1 MLIDTEDINSLEK
14 LGLAM
19 FNIPSLVIALTKR
32 AVEIKESREIIID
45 TVLESP
51 ELRQNVETV
60 LLTSELKPIKRIA
73 DLETVT
79 GLNDFSDFEE
89 EGREPSLPERISLL
103 EEKLPELQG
112 VTVKHTDNIPT
123 SKTEIRACKLVER
136 LKQARETAGG
146 KFLSS
151 AEIVGFLRNGLE
163 DALKVK
169 DGQNIRQIK
178 KEVLEKA
185 AKMFPGVCIN
195 QKSTGRKDLRLVLK
209 T

>member
-1 MLIDTEDINSLEK
+1 MLIDTDDVNSLEK
-14 LGLAM
+14 LGLAI
-19 FNIPSLVIALTKR
+19 FKIPSVVIAFTKI
-32 AVEIKESREIIID
+32 AVTIEESREIIID

-51 ELRQNVETV
+51 KFRRDVENAFLTSELRPVQRISTVETV
-60 LLTSELKPIKRIA
+60 L
-73 DLETVT
+73 
-79 GLNDFSDFEE
+79 GLNDFSDLEDE
-89 EGREPSLPERISLL
+89 DRSPSLPERISLL

-112 VTVKHTDNIPT
+112 TPIKHSDNIPT

-136 LKQARETAGG
+136 LKQARDSVGG

-169 DGQNIRQIK
+169 DGQNVRQIK

-185 AKMFPGVCIN
+185 AKMFPDVRIN
-195 QKSTGRKDLRLVLK
+195 QKSTGRRDLRLVLK